1 MNIADLNK
9 RITIQY
15 EVKTADGMGGFT
27 VVWTD
32 LMSIWAAIWPVS
44 AKEIVQSMQPVME
57 ITHRIR
63 VRYQRTDIKPQYR
76 IKFTDTVKGDRYFNI
91 ISIINPN
98 ERQEW
103 LDILAKEAA

>member
-1 MNIADLNK
+1 MIGKMNK

-15 EVKTADGMGGFT
+15 EVSTADGMGGFS

-32 LMSIWAAIWPVS
+32 LSTLSAAIWPVS
-44 AKEIVQSMQPVME
+44 ANETLRSMQTSME

-63 VRYQRTDIKPQYR
+63 IRYQRYDIKPQYR

-98 ERQEW
+98 EHQEW
-103 LDILAKEAA
+103 LDLLCKETT